1 MQFELN
7 QAVNLRFSAKQ
18 HKCSVMRTPFFL
30 QTIKRTLT
38 PCILTKLHSC
48 REFAQ
53 SLHRVCTQHRVCT
66 EFAHSERTSKVR
78 APPHHQSADEAA
90 LQPTYL
96 LNYHLPKPISHQH
109 QKLLPSSPKLSAS
122 SSARIHRVFQD
133 LVESNG
139 AHQTIF
145 SCS

>member
-1 MQFELN
+1 M
-7 QAVNLRFSAKQ
+7 FSNEN
-18 HKCSVMRTPFFL
+18 TFL
-30 QTIKRTLT
+30 FADDQTYTHTLHPDKVAQLQRICT
-38 PCILTKLHSC
+38 
-48 REFAQ
+48 EFAQ
-53 SLHRVCTQHRVCT
+53 SLHRVCTEFAQSLQRICT
-66 EFAHSERTSKVR
+66 EFAHSERTLVR

-109 QKLLPSSPKLSAS
+109 QKLLSSSPKLSAS